1 MADIITRTFFAY
13 GIEHFSAWGDFFQQQ
28 AHCGKIKI
36 NVHNDD
42 FFGESEIH
50 HLPGG
55 EMVIAIR
62 TTPGVIEKCE
72 HSAAVFGIVYSD
84 APLRCTLDGRE
95 IAVRSKEC
103 VLINGGLPFILDSAV
118 PRATVS
124 VLLPVASFGSHAQA
138 VTPMF
143 DGRLAS
149 TLPFGKLINKLAAE
163 CHCVAALQ
171 EKVAALANLLI
182 ISCGMSLGRTLNKF
196 AYLSSLID
204 EHCTGCDFSLEGL
217 VSVSGMSKR
226 SIQYVFAQQNTR
238 FQDVLIQARLD
249 RLLREMQHNP
259 SRSLSDLVSGCGYRS
274 LLTASRNF
282 RRYYRESLEGYYIKY
297 CL

>member
-1 MADIITRTFFAY
+1 M
-13 GIEHFSAWGDFFQQQ
+13 
-28 AHCGKIKI
+28 
-36 NVHNDD
+36 HNDD

-50 HLPGG
+50 HLASG
-55 EMVIAIR
+55 ERVIVIR

-72 HSAAVFGIVYSD
+72 YSEPVFGIVYSD
-84 APLRCTLDGRE
+84 APLRCTLGGRA

-103 VLINGGLPFILDSAV
+103 VLMNGGLPFILDSAV
-118 PRATVS
+118 PRATIS
-124 VLLPVASFGSHAQA
+124 VLIPATSFGPHAQA

-163 CHCVAALQ
+163 CHSVAALQ
-171 EKVAALANLLI
+171 EKVAALVNLLI

-204 EHCTGCDFSLEGL
+204 EHCVERSFSLEGL

-249 RLLREMQHNP
+249 RLLREMQRNP
-259 SRSLSDLVSGCGYRS
+259 SQSLVELASGCGYRS